1 MTPRNDTDNETLMR
15 ISEAAQ
21 AAGVSKNT
29 VEYYLMVGLI
39 SPRRK
44 PGSRGRWF
52 DEALIRRIRLI
63 RELNESGYT
72 LRDIREIYI
81 EKREG

>member
-1 MTPRNDTDNETLMR
+1 MTPQKDTDNETLMR

-29 VEYYLMVGLI
+29 VEYYLLVGLI
-39 SPRRK
+39 YPRRK

-52 DEALIRRIRLI
+52 DESLVRRIRLI
-63 RELNESGYT
+63 RELNQSGYT
-72 LRDIREIYI
+72 LRDIREIYLS
-81 EKREG
+81 EHPD